1 MAKNYQ
7 GFDAKVEIVNIVN
20 HIKKY
25 FTENGGLHSEDNVW
39 SF

>member
-7 GFDAKVEIVNIVN
+7 GFDAKVEIVN

-25 FTENGGLHSEDNVW
+25 FAENGGLHSEDNVW